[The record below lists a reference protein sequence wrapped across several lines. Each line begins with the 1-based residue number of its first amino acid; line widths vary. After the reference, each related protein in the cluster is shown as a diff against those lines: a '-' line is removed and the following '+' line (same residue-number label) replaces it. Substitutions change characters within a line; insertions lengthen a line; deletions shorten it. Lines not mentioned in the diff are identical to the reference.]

1 MSGYSDL
8 RDLGVAFV
16 PPDGPMP
23 VPVGRWP
30 LFKASWSQTVTLL
43 ASELRHLEARGI
55 SIELDMEP
63 RMFRNDG
70 LPRSDARASSDG
82 VRLTF
87 TSKFGPLRYET
98 AEFTGRWGEA
108 GWQQNLRAIALSME
122 ALRKVDRYGVSKRG
136 EQYRGWRALPVGTDP
151 ADSIATVEQA
161 RAFLGRWNGDWKA
174 AVRATH
180 PDQGGDPDDFR
191 RVMKAKELIGV

>member
-1 MSGYSDL
+1 MSGYADL
-8 RDLGVAFV
+8 RDLGVRFV

-23 VPVGRWP
+23 PTVGRWP
-30 LFKASWSQTVTLL
+30 LFKASWSATVKML
-43 ASELRHLEARGI
+43 ADELRHLQAEGI

-63 RMFRNDG
+63 RMFRQDG
-70 LPRSDARASSDG
+70 LPRSDARARSDG

-136 EQYRGWRALPVGTDP
+136 EQYRGWKALPTGTDP
-151 ADSIATVEQA
+151 ADAIATPEIA
-161 RAFLGRWNGDWKA
+161 REFLRQWDGDVK
-174 AVRATH
+174 RAIRDTH
-180 PDQGGDPDDFR
+180 PDTGGDPTEFR
-191 RVMKAKELIGV
+191 KVIRAKELVGA